1 MNSRLGVYVIN
12 LDRAPE
18 RRVFMESETARAGL
32 DATFVS
38 AIDAKAQDFAPRG
51 GLMIRRDD
59 VLIETNWDGRIYVQG
74 EEACFQ
80 SHLKALRLF
89 LESPHDVALVLE
101 DDAEFAPD
109 FPQALEA
116 ILGYRRLWD
125 IVKLEGTRMKGARP
139 ALKVAE
145 AGPYRLVASLNPS
158 SGAAAYLATR
168 AAAERLLAQAG
179 GIFEPFD
186 NYLSAH
192 WRHGLKVLDCAPF
205 PARQG
210 LPVSTRK
217 EKRGPSPRQAG
228 ERFTAWRRHLGAD
241 FFRRYVLR
249 WFSQRRRFAGHTHGF
264 TLAPWARD
272 WSG

>member
-18 RRVFMESETARAGL
+18 RRVFMEAQTAKAGL
-32 DATFVS
+32 DAAFVS
-38 AIDAKAQDFAPRG
+38 AIDAKAAGFMPRG
-51 GLMIRRDD
+51 GHTVVRDD
-59 VLIETNWDGRIYVQG
+59 VLIETNWDGRIYVLG

-89 LESPHDVALVLE
+89 LDSPHEVGLIFE
-101 DDAEFAPD
+101 DDAELAPD
-109 FPQALEA
+109 FAAALEA

-139 ALKVAE
+139 ALRVAE
-145 AGPYRLVASLNPS
+145 AGPYRLVASLNPA
-158 SGAAAYLATR
+158 SGAAAYLVSR
-168 AAAERLLAQAG
+168 VAAERLVAQADG
-179 GIFEPFD
+179 VFEPFD

-228 ERFTAWRRHLGAD
+228 ERFTAWRRHLAAD

-249 WFSQRRRFAGHTHGF
+249 WFSQRRRFAGHTHGL
-264 TLAPWARD
+264 TLAPWSRD
-272 WSG
+272 WAA